1 MLPPGA
7 PKRAVFSETAK
18 VTPVFSIASA
28 WCLIHPPAPGLA
40 GAIRLAP
47 LGNLSR
53 LVNPASDGNQD
64 KSYLRW
70 CCACRLHCPAR
81 RAAHLLS
88 FLWCYRN
95 HGFCLTSRLLAL
107 LRVAYHFGFFGDAF
121 SGYTVRR
128 VVLCFVCL
136 AFTFCIWNFYNATL
150 LLARPG
156 DQPVWGLH
164 TPCLCSG
171 YRILTDATVGSLW
184 TGVSLCAVYLRL
196 QAHVKGRLYR
206 QPPAIF
212 QGLASLF

>member
-1 MLPPGA
+1 MACSRLALPSGRFSLKP
-7 PKRAVFSETAK
+7 PKSRLISSTTF
-18 VTPVFSIASA
+18 A
-28 WCLIHPPAPGLA
+28 WCLIHPSAPSLA

-95 HGFCLTSRLLAL
+95 HGFCLTSRLM
-107 LRVAYHFGFFGDAF
+107 AYCAPLTTSAF
-121 SGYTVRR
+121 SAMHFPVTLSGALFYASC
-128 VVLCFVCL
+128 VLRSRF
-136 AFTFCIWNFYNATL
+136 ASGPFTTL

-156 DQPVWGLH
+156 YQPVWGLH
-164 TPCLCSG
+164 TPYLCSG
-171 YRILTDATVGSLW
+171 YRILTDATVGSFW
-184 TGVSLCAVYLRL
+184 IGVSLWTVFLRL
-196 QAHVKGRLYR
+196 
-206 QPPAIF
+206 
-212 QGLASLF
+212 